1 MKKQTKLRTIQVTE
15 TRNLSFPIGSI
26 IATEYLFGKLG
37 LWDVLSK
44 HKKKGLPLERLT
56 WSLVS
61 HKLSENR
68 SISQAGDWVNGPE
81 LLQIFSLEKFDVKA
95 LYRALETIGK
105 NREEIIS
112 DVQDG
117 LFSVYDFKRTDVIL
131 DWTSLVLHGKACP
144 LGKYGFSKDH
154 RPDKKQLTV
163 GVAELSTPIN
173 IPIGLTV
180 NRGNLVDQKHFPI
193 TYGQVKGKLKQA
205 SLLTFDKGAYSE
217 ENLSIVSNDGM
228 KYLTSRKLNKS
239 DDKRIASFRKNRDE
253 RIDAEDGI
261 YCTEYEWGEKFN
273 YFFFS
278 EKLKD
283 DQVEARKRNA
293 LRKFEEAKEI
303 QHCIDNGK
311 RIPTRYLFADN
322 KLVDVEYSFQTR
334 INELGGE
341 EAARKFIEE
350 ASLNGREGFFA
361 LISTRHLTPKQ
372 ALETY
377 RKKDS
382 VEKLINSLKNEIE
395 IKPVRVWTENGVYGA
410 LFIGFLA
417 QLVVSVLRFE
427 EEELR
432 HISTKFI
439 KKSLENLTVTVEYR
453 SDKRKREIFS
463 NFEPINRAILKK
475 WSGIT

>member
-1 MKKQTKLRTIQVTE
+1 MKKQTRLRTIQVTE
-15 TRNLSFPIGSI
+15 TGNLSFPVGSI
-26 IATEYLFGKLG
+26 IATEYLFAKLG
-37 LWDVLSK
+37 LWDVFSK

-56 WSLVS
+56 WALVS

-68 SISQAGDWVNGPE
+68 SVSKAGDRVNGQE
-81 LLQIFSLEKFDVKA
+81 LLRIFSLEKFDVKA

-117 LFSVYDFKRTDVIL
+117 LFSAYKFKRTDVTL

-144 LGKYGFSKDH
+144 LGKYGFSKEH

-173 IPIGLTV
+173 VPIGLTV
-180 NRGNLVDQKHFPI
+180 NRGNLVDQRHFPI

-217 ENLSIVSNDGM
+217 ENLSLVSNDGM

-239 DDKRIASFRKNRDE
+239 DDKRISAFRKNGTE
-253 RIDAEDGI
+253 LIDAGDGI
-261 YCTEYEWGEKFN
+261 YCTEYERGGKFN

-278 EKLKD
+278 EKLKK

-293 LRKFEEAKEI
+293 MRKFGEAKEI
-303 QHCIDNGK
+303 QECLDKGK
-311 RIPTRYLFADN
+311 NIPKKYLIDN
-322 KLVDVEYSFQTR
+322 KLVEAGYSFRTK
-334 INELGGE
+334 ITELGE
-341 EAARKFIEE
+341 EASKKFIEE

-395 IKPVRVWTENGVYGA
+395 IKPVRVWTENCVYGA

-427 EEELR
+427 EEELK
-432 HISTKFI
+432 HVSTKFI

-463 NFEPINRAILKK
+463 NFEPINRTILKK
-475 WSGIT
+475 WSGIS

>member
-1 MKKQTKLRTIQVTE
+1 
-15 TRNLSFPIGSI
+15 
-26 IATEYLFGKLG
+26 
-37 LWDVLSK
+37 LWDVFAK
-44 HKKKGLPLERLT
+44 HKKKGLPLERLV

-61 HKLSENR
+61 YKLSENQ
-68 SISQAGDWVNGPE
+68 SISRAGDWINVPE
-81 LLQIFSLEKFDVKA
+81 LLQIFSLEKFDVKSF
-95 LYRALETIGK
+95 YRTLATIGK

-117 LFSVYDFKRTDVIL
+117 LFSTYKFKRTDVTL

-144 LGKYGFSKDH
+144 LGKYGFSKAH
-154 RPDKKQLTV
+154 RPDKKQLTI
-163 GVAELSTPIN
+163 GLAELSTPIN
-173 IPIGLTV
+173 IPIGLTI
-180 NRGNLVDQKHFPI
+180 NRGNLVDQKHFPV

-217 ENLSIVSNDGM
+217 ENLSLVSNDGM

-239 DDKRIASFRKNRDE
+239 DDKRIASFRKNRAE

-261 YCTEYEWGEKFN
+261 YCTEYERGGKFN
-273 YFFFS
+273 YFFLS
-278 EKLKD
+278 EKLRR
-283 DQVEARKRNA
+283 DQTEARKRRA

-303 QHCIDNGK
+303 QDCLDKGK
-311 RIPTRYLFADN
+311 NIPKKYLIDN
-322 KLVDVEYSFQTR
+322 KLVEADYSFRTK
-334 INELGGE
+334 ITELGD

-361 LISTRHLTPKQ
+361 LISTRHLTPRQ

-395 IKPVRVWTENGVYGA
+395 IKPVRVWSENGIYGA
-410 LFIGFLA
+410 LLIGFLA

-427 EEELR
+427 EEALR

-439 KKSLENLTVTVEYR
+439 KRSLENLTVTVEYR
-453 SDKRKREIFS
+453 SDRRKREIFS
-463 NFEPINRAILKK
+463 NFEPINRTVLKK
-475 WSGIT
+475 WSGISSLSAERD